1 MFCSAEKP
9 FGRNQHQK
17 QPTDNR
23 WRANLSEDL
32 RPEARSQNAKTNPV
46 RTRPTMKNQISKPV
60 RLFTLALFHSNM
72 NRTPANQAAK
82 DEIPKVII
90 SVGDAS
96 GFRQHANCVFIQHAG
111 ASLDS
116 DRIQQR
122 SREKKAASRGHESKS
137 GCRAAGTCILYAMND
152 VTLCRLA

>member
-1 MFCSAEKP
+1 MPRPKP
-9 FGRNQHQK
+9 
-17 QPTDNR
+17 T
-23 WRANLSEDL
+23 
-32 RPEARSQNAKTNPV
+32 

-96 GFRQHANCVFIQHAG
+96 GFRQHANCVFIRHAG
-111 ASLDS
+111 AHSTLTEFS
-116 DRIQQR
+116 RDRAKKSTQPWARI
-122 SREKKAASRGHESKS
+122 EKWLPGGGNMYIVCNE
-137 GCRAAGTCILYAMND
+137 
-152 VTLCRLA
+152 